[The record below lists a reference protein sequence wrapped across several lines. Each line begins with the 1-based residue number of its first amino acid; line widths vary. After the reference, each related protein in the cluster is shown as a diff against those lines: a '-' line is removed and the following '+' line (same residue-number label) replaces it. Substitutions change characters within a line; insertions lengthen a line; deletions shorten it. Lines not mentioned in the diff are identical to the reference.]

1 MFILSYLYLI
11 LSKCVYKDGN
21 IYEQI
26 LDSLDQY
33 KTNTDFLN
41 AKTEIVTICIALN
54 TPNAKKYIISGI
66 VINVPMFNISISIPT
81 FSYFDVSLLTS
92 QHKSSIKRPTSHI
105 AIATVNQNKRHILIL
120 TTIKVF

>member
-41 AKTEIVTICIALN
+41 AKNRNCDHLDCLKYTKC
-54 TPNAKKYIISGI
+54 KKIY
-66 VINVPMFNISISIPT
+66 
-81 FSYFDVSLLTS
+81 
-92 QHKSSIKRPTSHI
+92 HI
-105 AIATVNQNKRHILIL
+105 RYCY
-120 TTIKVF
+120 